1 MPELPEVETTR
12 RGLEPYLLGRRVL
25 EAESR
30 RPRMLRRQPRERD
43 FSDRLRNRT
52 VRSLGRRGKFI
63 LIEMAGDLIWVIHL
77 GMSGRME
84 VRDRGEEEAPHT
96 NVVVR
101 TAAKEVRFVDPRTFG
116 FTAVLTPRE
125 FDESPLVRLGP
136 DALTELPK
144 TPELAARLAGR
155 QPAIKTL
162 LLDQRLVAGLGNIYA
177 DEVLHRAR
185 VAPHRAGGSLHRS
198 EVAAIRRSIRPVLE
212 AGLRHGGTS
221 LDDLAYLLPDGRAG
235 EYTARLRAYGRAGLP
250 CRRCGGEIRRSVIN
264 QRSSYWCP
272 SCQG

>member
-12 RGLEPYLLGRRVL
+12 RGLEPFLAGQRIL
-25 EAESR
+25 EAEAR

-43 FSDRLRNRT
+43 FADRLRGRT
-52 VRSLGRRGKFI
+52 VRSLTRRGKFI
-63 LIEMAGDLIWVIHL
+63 FIDMEGDLTWVIHL

-84 VRDRGEEEAPHT
+84 VRDPGDEEAPHT

-101 TAAKEVRFVDPRTFG
+101 TARKEIRFVDPRTFG
-116 FTAVLTPRE
+116 FMAVLTPEE
-125 FDESPLVRLGP
+125 FDESPLAGLGP
-136 DALTELPK
+136 DALTDLPG
-144 TPELAARLAGR
+144 TAGLAARLAGR
-155 QPAIKTL
+155 KSAVKTL
-162 LLDQRLVAGLGNIYA
+162 LLDQRVLAGLGNIYA

-185 VAPHRAGGSLHRS
+185 VAPLRPGGSLHRD

-235 EYTARLRAYGRAGLP
+235 EYAGRLRVYGREGRS

-272 SCQG
+272 SCQV